1 MSTGGTTIAP
11 GATLVYSAALAT
23 PLGAA
28 QLWGTARGLLLIAL
42 PGESRGFAETWL
54 RRKTGATSCIE
65 DPAAF
70 REASAQLTEYFAGT
84 RTAFD
89 LPIDWR
95 GTAFQRAA
103 WEAVM
108 AVPYGET
115 RTYGAIAAALGRPN
129 AARAVGAANGA
140 NPLAPIVPCHR
151 LVGGDGSLRGYGAGL
166 ATKRWLIALERGALR
181 APGASGAGEPLL

>member
-1 MSTGGTTIAP
+1 MSTGGTTIAN
-11 GATLVYSAALAT
+11 GTTTVCTASLAT

-42 PGESRGFAETWL
+42 PGESRGFAEAWL
-54 RRKTGATSCIE
+54 RRMTGAAWCIE
-65 DPAAF
+65 EPVAL
-70 REASAQLTEYFAGT
+70 REASAQLADYFAGT
-84 RTAFD
+84 RSAFD

-95 GTAFQRAA
+95 GTPFQRAV

-108 AVPYGET
+108 AIPYGET
-115 RTYGAIAAALGRPN
+115 RTYGAIAAALGRPR

-151 LVGGDGSLRGYGAGL
+151 LIGGDGSLRGYGAGL
-166 ATKRWLIALERGALR
+166 PTKRWLIELERGSPR
-181 APGASGAGEPLL
+181 ADAGGEAGRPLL